1 MNIVTV
7 FAGREENLKI
17 LLTYLKEA
25 LRRNII
31 QEVHLWNNTRNDSD
45 DAFLRSCA
53 NLRRCSSFGS
63 GHYTRITP
71 VIQMNSFTLNVKAA
85 NDIHIKL
92 TDIDE
97 YEIVL
102 GGWNNTRCLVRE
114 NGRPLFDLWKEGV
127 AESGR
132 MASYQIS
139 LHPLSIKKDGQLI
152 FSIPIQEHFKMN
164 DIYFKTGYGAV
175 GDLSYETTDHSKIY
189 LMDTCEKSWKNYYQH
204 YKSFSEDIIL
214 KCDDDIVFMD
224 LERMSDYL
232 QFIQE
237 NDYDLV
243 FANTINNG
251 VSAYYQQHV
260 FHLIPESI
268 PLEYPPGGYCGS
280 LWDSGEKANDLH
292 DYFLEHYPS
301 FLTKEYPKI
310 IPISTRFSINFFG
323 YKGKNWHKICDCY
336 LDDEYILTVEYLNQ
350 GFKNVLYPSFYVSH
364 LSFYRQNET
373 GIHLD
378 RLRSKYDLLA
388 KRLLE

>member
-17 LLTYLKEA
+17 LLPYLKEA

-53 NLRRCSSFGS
+53 NLKRCSSFGS

-71 VIQMNSFTLNVKAA
+71 VIQMNSFTLNIKAA

-102 GGWNNTRCLVRE
+102 GGLNNTRCVVRE
-114 NGRPLFDLWKEGV
+114 NGRLLFDLWKEGI
-127 AESGR
+127 AESDR

-152 FSIPIQEHFKMN
+152 FSIPIQEHFNMN
-164 DIYFKTGYGAV
+164 GIYLKTGHGAV
-175 GDLSYETTDHSKIY
+175 GDLSYETTEHSKIY
-189 LMDTCEKSWKNYYQH
+189 LMDTCEKSWKNYYHH
-204 YKSFSEDIIL
+204 YKSFLDDIIL

-224 LERMSDYL
+224 LERMSTYL
-232 QFIQE
+232 QFIQN

-260 FHLIPESI
+260 FQLIPETI
-268 PLEYPPGGYCGS
+268 PLEYPPGGYLGS
-280 LWDSGEKANDLH
+280 LWDSGQKANQLH
-292 DYFLEHYPS
+292 DYFLENTS
-301 FLTKEYPKI
+301 KFLTKEYPET
-310 IPISTRFSINFFG
+310 IPITTRFSINFFG

-336 LDDEYILTVEYLNQ
+336 VDDEYKLTVEYLNK

-364 LSFYRQNET
+364 LSFSRQNET

-378 RLRSKYDLLA
+378 CLRSKYKLLA
-388 KRLLE
+388 KRFE